1 MAKLFIKA
9 QDLEEYDSV
18 KVFNERGK
26 EVYYTKDDFIATGHR
41 IKVFLAETISEC
53 AYVQEKISRNDT
65 YFEFA
70 ARDKFGTVSR
80 DPMSRLQR
88 YDIDYDEDWEL
99 EGDGVSWRYVLY
111 RGSIPVMTV
120 RNESYLIP
128 GQALNMCDTYIL
140 DFDSD
145 SDILIGLAFALAVY
159 ALNKYGYTMY

>member
-9 QDLEEYDSV
+9 QDLEDYDSV

-41 IKVFLAETISEC
+41 IKIFLAETINEC
-53 AYVQEKISRNDT
+53 AYVQEKVSRGGS

-70 ARDKFGTVSR
+70 ARDKFGTVER
-80 DPMSRLQR
+80 DTMSRLQR
-88 YDIDYDEDWEL
+88 YVIDYDEDWEV

-111 RGSIPVMTV
+111 RGALPLMTV

-128 GQALNMCDTYIL
+128 GQALNMCDTYIM

-145 SDILIGLAFALAVY
+145 SDVLIGLAFALALY
-159 ALNKYGYTMY
+159 ALNKYGDYF